1 MSEQLTRAEQDLAAK
16 ILEHSPRNHIS
27 TDDLRALV
35 RLARVLASARTAY
48 TAASITPSPRADVEA
63 LGRRV
68 VEAQKALLVA
78 LDRLP

>member
-1 MSEQLTRAEQDLAAK
+1 MSEQLTRADQDLAPK
-16 ILEHSPRNHIS
+16 ILEHSPRAHIGAA
-27 TDDLRALV
+27 DLRGLV

-48 TAASITPSPRADVEA
+48 TAASIAPSPGADVEA

-68 VEAQKALLVA
+68 VECQRVLLAA